1 MTGRVEWPVFG
12 GRSTLR
18 AAGEGRG
25 PMPAAGAA
33 FAVVWL
39 IGLDA
44 IVIGVLLLILG
55 LRLRSVRQP
64 DR

>member
-1 MTGRVEWPVFG
+1 
-12 GRSTLR
+12 
-18 AAGEGRG
+18 
-25 PMPAAGAA
+25 MPAAGAA